1 MLPIITIIVALA
13 AYLTPMASMCY
24 YWLHKAGRVA
34 GQSCLRE
41 EVITMGT
48 VRGRLNVTM
57 SIEMTVALRILC
69 RKSGLA
75 MNTQAMALLH
85 QSLMQTMASHQG
97 QLEIAAAKAN
107 LANADW
113 RAERAAVAELMRG
126 ESASA

>member
-1 MLPIITIIVALA
+1 
-13 AYLTPMASMCY
+13 
-24 YWLHKAGRVA
+24 
-34 GQSCLRE
+34 
-41 EVITMGT
+41 MGT

-126 ESASA
+126 ETANANHAG

>member
-1 MLPIITIIVALA
+1 
-13 AYLTPMASMCY
+13 
-24 YWLHKAGRVA
+24 
-34 GQSCLRE
+34 
-41 EVITMGT
+41 MGT

-57 SIEMTVALRILC
+57 SIEMTVALGILC

-107 LANADW
+107 LGNADW
-113 RAERAAVAELMRG
+113 RTERAAIAELLKG
-126 ESASA
+126 TQLNGPKAG

>member
-1 MLPIITIIVALA
+1 
-13 AYLTPMASMCY
+13 
-24 YWLHKAGRVA
+24 
-34 GQSCLRE
+34 
-41 EVITMGT
+41 MGT

-113 RAERAAVAELMRG
+113 RSERAAVAELMKG
-126 ESASA
+126 ITPNAQHA